1 MQDISQTVPSS
12 KTTKPSGKEKEPS
25 TSSKKRKS
33 VKASQGVES
42 LKKVN
47 TAGMAKISSFF
58 KTS

>member
-1 MQDISQTVPSS
+1 MPSAS
-12 KTTKPSGKEKEPS
+12 KTTKKAQGKEREPS

-58 KTS
+58 NKQS